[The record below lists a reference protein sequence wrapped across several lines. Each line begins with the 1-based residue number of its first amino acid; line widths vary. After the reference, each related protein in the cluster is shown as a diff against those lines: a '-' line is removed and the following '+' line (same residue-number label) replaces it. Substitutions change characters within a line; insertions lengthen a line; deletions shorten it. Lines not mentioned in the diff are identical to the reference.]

1 MKKNPLI
8 HSALLL
14 PLLLAA
20 CAPDTPEP
28 PPAIKSTSSSSA
40 KPALEIRQMTDAD
53 AEKAAATIAR
63 QVNLVMADG
72 LDVQLWA
79 SEKLLGDP
87 VAISVDNQSR
97 VWVTVTNR
105 SNNSEFDIRGY
116 PHWEFPSVAFR
127 SVEDRRQF
135 LQRELAPE
143 KSQTNT
149 WLTDRNK
156 DGSHDWRDLAVE
168 KEEVLLVEDRTGDGR
183 ADRAQ
188 VFLRDFGDEVT
199 DVLGGI
205 EYDNQR
211 DEVFLAVGPGSW
223 RAKDTDG
230 DGAADIVTPLADGF
244 AIHIGFSGHGM
255 SGMTMG
261 PDGRIYYSIGDIGMS
276 TTDASGKQWH
286 YPDQGVIV
294 RSEPDGSNFEVFA
307 HGLRNTHEF
316 VFDKYGNLIT
326 VDNDG
331 DHEGEF
337 ERLAYLIDGSDSGWR
352 INWQLGKYKDPKNNT
367 YKVWMDEDYYK
378 PHFKGQAA
386 HLLPPLAPY
395 HSGPAGM
402 VYNPGTALGEEWQDH
417 FFVVEFVGSAPRSGI
432 NAFTLEPKGASFT
445 LASDKQ
451 VFRGVQG
458 TGLDFGPDG
467 ALYMSDWIE
476 GWGRNGKGRIWKLDK
491 PAEAKSDQR
500 QDTQARLAEDFTP
513 HTPEQLVNLLAHPD
527 MRVRQKAQFELAARG
542 ATPALLAAIQQQEH
556 QLARIHGMW
565 GLGQLARQ
573 DLTQA
578 EPLVA
583 LLNDNDP
590 EIRAQAARLLGD
602 VAYAEATA
610 PLIKAL
616 TEEHPRTVF
625 FAAQALGR
633 IGTTDAIAPLVAML
647 ARNNDRDIYLRQ
659 AGAIALGRIG
669 DEAALA
675 ALADHPSEAVRI
687 AAVVALRRQ
696 LSPSLEKFL
705 NDKSEFV
712 VTNAARAINDDAFV
726 TPALP
731 ALAQLLDQ
739 TRYTNEPLIRRA
751 INANLYVGK
760 AANAQRLI
768 QFAQRTQGDGKLR
781 AEAIKAL
788 GVWGET
794 SAFDRVTG
802 QYRGA
807 IHNNADE
814 ARAAIKPAY
823 TSLLTDRDPS
833 VREAMVLALGDLKF
847 TEALAQL
854 SEVMRKDASSK
865 VRIAALNTLQTLR
878 YDAMGDA
885 VFTAMNDK
893 DQDVR
898 MAALNLLPTLDL
910 PVKDVVQMHSILLD
924 TGSVGEQQA
933 AYISLANVD
942 APEAHQVLEQKV
954 QDLIAGKIDPAV
966 QLEVITAAEKAGTDV
981 LKTLLADYESR
992 KDANNPLDKYREALF
1007 GGDVQAGQSLFRYDS
1022 AAQCVRCHMVG
1033 HRGTMVG
1040 PVLTSIGNI
1049 LTREQLLEAMVA
1061 PGARIAPGFGRITA
1075 VMPDDTRI
1083 EGFFEAETATHITL
1097 VAADKTHRLAKA
1109 EISRIEPGVSGMPPM
1124 GLLLNRAQ
1132 LRDLVAYLVTLKGE
1146 EEIETH

>member
-1 MKKNPLI
+1 MKTYLPLRPT
-8 HSALLL
+8 LLL

-20 CAPDTPEP
+20 CSSESPEAP
-28 PPAIKSTSSSSA
+28 PPASSASSSSA
-40 KPALEIRQMTDAD
+40 RPALEVRQVTDAE
-53 AEKAAATIAR
+53 AEKAAATIAG
-63 QVNLVMADG
+63 QVNLVPAEG

-87 VAISVDNQSR
+87 VAISVDNQGR
-97 VWVTVTNR
+97 LWATVTNR

-116 PHWEFPSVAFR
+116 PQWEFPSVAFR

-135 LQRELAPE
+135 LRRELAPE
-143 KSQTNT
+143 KSQDNT
-149 WLTDRNK
+149 WLPDRNK

-168 KEEVLLVEDRTGDGR
+168 KEEVLMLEDRTGDGR

-188 VFLRDFGDEVT
+188 LFLRDFSDEVT

-205 EYDNQR
+205 LYDNQR

-230 DGAADIVTPLADGF
+230 DGAADVVTPLADGF
-244 AIHIGFSGHGM
+244 AVHIGFSGHGM

-276 TTDASGKQWH
+276 TTDAKGRKWH

-294 RSEPDGSNFEVFA
+294 RSEPDGSNFEIFA

-331 DHEGEF
+331 DHEGEY

-367 YKVWMDEDYYK
+367 YKVWMDESYYK
-378 PHFKGQAA
+378 PRFEGQAA

-432 NAFTLEPKGASFT
+432 NAFTLEPAGASFK
-445 LASDKQ
+445 LATDKQ

-458 TGLDFGPDG
+458 TGLDFGPEG

-491 PAEAKSDQR
+491 PADSQSEQR
-500 QDTQARLAEDFTP
+500 RDTRARLAEDFGQ
-513 HTPEQLVNLLAHPD
+513 HTPEQLVELLQHAD
-527 MRVRQKAQFELAARG
+527 MRVRQKAQFELVERKAV
-542 ATPALLAAIQQQEH
+542 PALLAAVQQDH

-573 DLTQA
+573 DQTQA
-578 EPLVA
+578 EPLLD
-583 LLNDNDP
+583 LLQDSDA

-602 VAYAEATA
+602 VSYTPATD
-610 PLIKAL
+610 PLIRTLDDA
-616 TEEHPRTVF
+616 HPRVIF

-633 IGTTDAIAPLVAML
+633 IGAPEAVTPIVAML
-647 ARNNDRDIYLRQ
+647 AKNNDRDVYLRQ

-675 ALADHPSEAVRI
+675 KLAEHPSEAVRI
-687 AAVVALRRQ
+687 AAVVALRRM
-696 LSPSLEKFL
+696 LSPKLELFL
-705 NDKSEFV
+705 SDKSEFV
-712 VTNAARAINDDAFV
+712 ATNAARAINDDEFV

-731 ALAQLLDQ
+731 ALAQMLEQ
-739 TRYTNEPLIRRA
+739 TRFTNEPLLRRA

-760 AANAQRLI
+760 SANAQRLAG
-768 QFAQRTQGDGKLR
+768 FAQKAQNPEVLR
-781 AEAIKAL
+781 AEAIKTL

-802 QYRGA
+802 QYRSA
-807 IHNNADE
+807 VRNDADE
-814 ARAAIKPAY
+814 ARSALRSAYPA
-823 TSLLTDRDPS
+823 LLTDKHPK
-833 VREAMVLALGDLKF
+833 VREATVFALGDLSF
-847 TEALAQL
+847 TEALEQLAQ
-854 SEVMRKDASSK
+854 VMRKDASAR
-865 VRIAALNTLQTLR
+865 VRIAALNTLQKLQ
-878 YDAMGDA
+878 YEAMGDA
-885 VFTAMNDK
+885 VFAALKDK
-893 DQDVR
+893 EQDVR
-898 MAALNLLPTLDL
+898 MAALNLLPTLNL
-910 PVKDVVQMHSILLD
+910 PANDVVEMHRILLD

-942 APEAHQVLEQKV
+942 APLAHQVMEQKV
-954 QDLIAGKIDPAV
+954 QALIDGKIEPAV
-966 QLEVITAAEKAGTDV
+966 QLEVITAAEKMGTDP
-981 LKTLLADYESR
+981 LKALLADYESR
-992 KDANNPLDKYREALF
+992 KDPANPLDKYREALH
-1007 GGDVQAGQSLFRYDS
+1007 GGNAMAGQNLFRYDT

-1033 HRGTMVG
+1033 HRGNMVG
-1040 PVLTSIGNI
+1040 PVLTSIGTT
-1049 LTREQLLEAMVA
+1049 LSREQLLEALVA

-1075 VMPDDTRI
+1075 VMPDGKRI
-1083 EGFFEAETATHITL
+1083 EGFFEAETATGITL
-1097 VAADKTHRLAKA
+1097 VAADQTHQLAKA
-1109 EISRIEPGVSGMPPM
+1109 DIASIEPGVSGMPPM
-1124 GLLLNRAQ
+1124 GLLLSRAQ
-1132 LRDLVAYLVTLKGE
+1132 LRDLVEYLVTLRGE
-1146 EEIETH
+1146 EEQESH